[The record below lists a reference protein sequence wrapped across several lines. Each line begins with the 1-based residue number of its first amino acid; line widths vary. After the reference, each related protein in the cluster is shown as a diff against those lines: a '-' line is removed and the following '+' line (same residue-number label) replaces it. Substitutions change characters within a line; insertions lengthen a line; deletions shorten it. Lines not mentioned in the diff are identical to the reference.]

1 MLLQNMQVKE
11 KASFG
16 RWAFQAVKMEEMSL
30 LFMPQNYETKCWIHW
45 PHGLWKYARWWNTFN
60 RNEKE
65 SAQMSLMNVER
76 LVGVDKIGSV

>member
-1 MLLQNMQVKE
+1 MKQNVEYIDHM
-11 KASFG
+11 
-16 RWAFQAVKMEEMSL
+16 
-30 LFMPQNYETKCWIHW
+30 
-45 PHGLWKYARWWNTFN
+45 GLWKYARWWNTFN